1 MQSADQ
7 QLVELERE
15 HREILAGLDHVDGDD
30 ALHSLM
36 QQAYDVR
43 DRALQQAP
51 ETMAG
56 AAALARI
63 ARQASEEPDSLE
75 VQALESVL
83 ATAPLPSS

>member
-63 ARQASEEPDSLE
+63 ARQASDDRGSIE
-75 VQALESVL
+75 VQALDRFLQV
-83 ATAPLPSS
+83 AA